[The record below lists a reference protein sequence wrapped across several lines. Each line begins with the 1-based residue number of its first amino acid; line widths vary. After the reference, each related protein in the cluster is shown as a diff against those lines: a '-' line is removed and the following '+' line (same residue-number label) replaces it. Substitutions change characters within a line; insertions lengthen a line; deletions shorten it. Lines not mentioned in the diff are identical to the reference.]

1 MKNLPKNWIA
11 EGLIDFEYKKYQLL
25 AYLQE
30 TNQQFNA
37 AKLYPMLG
45 ELIEHHR
52 LLDDLKKGKSELSNL
67 FPRVISGIDFQNG
80 KLQYQPRE
88 TEGEIMQEIA
98 NITDF
103 ALPKF
108 TEQIKKGKEI
118 YQLVENQVE
127 FEPVGIMPIYT
138 REGFILVSRESK
150 SDVHAF
156 RYQSNFLQLAG
167 EKFRSIRM
175 WFVGVFQK
183 SLVNT
188 LEKIKLQLIKDI
200 KELPNP
206 ATWRLHSSHDFPME
220 ETLLP
225 ISKRLLLQHVS
236 SNQE

>member
-1 MKNLPKNWIA
+1 MKTLPKNWIA

-30 TNQQFNA
+30 TDQQFDA
-37 AKLYPMLG
+37 TKLYPVLG

-52 LLDDLKKGKSELSNL
+52 LLDDLKKGKSELKNL
-67 FPRVISGIDFQNG
+67 FPKAISAIDLQNA
-80 KLQYQPRE
+80 KIHYQPRE
-88 TEGEIMQEIA
+88 NESDLMQEIA
-98 NITDF
+98 NITEY
-103 ALPKF
+103 ALPLF
-108 TEQIKKGKEI
+108 SQQIHKGKEI
-118 YQLVENQVE
+118 YQHVESQVK

-138 REGFILVSRESK
+138 QEGFILVSKESK
-150 SDVHAF
+150 ADIHAF
-156 RYQSNFLQLAG
+156 RYQSSFLQLAG

-175 WFVGVFQK
+175 WLVGIFQK

-188 LEKIKLQLIKDI
+188 LEKIKLQLIREI

-206 ATWRLHSSHDFPME
+206 ATWRLHSPHDFPME

-236 SNQE
+236 PDKG

>member
-1 MKNLPKNWIA
+1 MKTLPKNWIA

-30 TNQQFNA
+30 TNQQLNA
-37 AKLYPMLG
+37 SKLYPVLG
-45 ELIEHHR
+45 ELIEHLR
-52 LLDDLKKGKSELSNL
+52 LLDDLKKGKSELNSL
-67 FPRVISGIDFQNG
+67 FPKAISGIDFQNG

-88 TEGEIMQEIA
+88 REGELMQEIA
-98 NITDF
+98 NITEF
-103 ALPKF
+103 ALPRF
-108 TEQIKKGKEI
+108 TQQIEKGKGI
-118 YQLVENQVE
+118 YQLIESQLE

-138 REGFILVSRESK
+138 QEGYVLVSRELK
-150 SDVHAF
+150 SEILAF

-183 SLVNT
+183 TLVNT

-206 ATWRLHSSHDFPME
+206 ATWRLHSSNDFPLE

-236 SNQE
+236 SDKG